1 MVMAS
6 LNVFLRGGYALDSLE
21 FVLGLIVTRVI
32 GVLECLE
39 KLCKSLRPS
48 TVFGRTTSFTV
59 LPPRTTRGILQHC
72 GSRKYAE
79 DWLPACSDGATNSKI
94 WLCA

>member
-39 KLCKSLRPS
+39 KLC
-48 TVFGRTTSFTV
+48 
-59 LPPRTTRGILQHC
+59 
-72 GSRKYAE
+72 
-79 DWLPACSDGATNSKI
+79 
-94 WLCA
+94 